1 MAYFNDTQASH
12 QSFFE
17 RLANVLR
24 NIATSI
30 DLAASSN
37 ARMRQMEQL
46 SALSDAELAE
56 KGLRR
61 EDIARHVFRDVL
73 YI

>member
-1 MAYFNDTQASH
+1 MAYFNAT
-12 QSFFE
+12 
-17 RLANVLR
+17 NVLR
-24 NIATSI
+24 PSLWSGILAFFHNLGNSI

-46 SALSDAELAE
+46 DALSDAELAA

-61 EDIARHVFRDVL
+61 EDITRHVFRDFL
-73 YI
+73 Y